1 MKPSTL
7 NTITLLGAV
16 LTAGSTTGS
25 WAQTGIGELNPQTEV
40 RLHVV
45 DRLQS
50 GVSRAGDR
58 INFRVDADVQDA
70 AGNVLIRGGTPAYG
84 TITQSKGSG
93 AWGRR
98 GHLDMSIDYTTAVD
112 GQRVPLRGQNV
123 TSGRKGGTTAW
134 ATAMVVAPVA
144 GFFMKGGNV
153 TIEAGT
159 PLLAFV
165 DSTLQVGAA
174 PRPMGGSMG
183 LGTMPSPAMA
193 SVPSGPAKSVV
204 LRNGDKITGSVEAMA
219 NGVYTIATSMGRL
232 QIAASD
238 IKEIRDLNA
247 APAAPVTMVVAKTRR
262 GK

>member
-1 MKPSTL
+1 MKTSTL
-7 NTITLLGAV
+7 HSIALLGAV
-16 LTAGSTTGS
+16 LTAGSAPAS
-25 WAQTGIGELNPQTEV
+25 WAQSGAGELNPQTEV
-40 RLHVV
+40 RLHIV

-50 GVSRAGDR
+50 GVSRQGDR

-70 AGNVLIRGGTPAYG
+70 AGNILIRGGTPAYG
-84 TITQSKGSG
+84 SVTQSKGSG

-98 GHLDMSIDYTTAVD
+98 GHLDISIDYTIAVD
-112 GQRVPLRGQNV
+112 GQRVPLRGQNGAA
-123 TSGRKGGTTAW
+123 GRKGGTTAW
-134 ATAMVVAPVA
+134 ATAMFIAPVA

-159 PLLAFV
+159 PLVAFV

-174 PRPMGGSMG
+174 PRPAAGTPSF
-183 LGTMPSPAMA
+183 GTMPTVAA
-193 SVPSGPAKSVV
+193 VASGPAKSVV
-204 LRNGDKITGSVEAMA
+204 LRNGDKITGSVEALA

-247 APAAPVTMVVAKTRR
+247 APAAPVTMVVAKARH